1 MMMDKLYESVAQ
13 RGVVCVGLDTDYS
26 YLPEAL
32 QGAYQQEGEAI
43 FAFNRRI
50 IDATLD
56 VASFSDV
63 SNNGL
68 QIARRG
74 TEVTKV
80 AFGVDASVRTV
91 EAAVEAGE
99 FDLYIGEQCVGT
111 IRKEFTFLR
120 PSFTLDFNGW
130 RVEGSFMEWDY
141 AIVDAAGQH
150 VASVSKE
157 LFHWTDTYVIDVAE
171 EENALYALMVVL
183 AIDAEKCSRN

>member
-1 MMMDKLYESVAQ
+1 MKLYFKQ
-13 RGVVCVGLDTDYS
+13 RMFSWFDS
-26 YLPEAL
+26 YDIYHMDGN
-32 QGAYQQEGEAI
+32 GA
-43 FAFNRRI
+43 
-50 IDATLD
+50 
-56 VASFSDV
+56 
-63 SNNGL
+63 
-68 QIARRG
+68 
-74 TEVTKV
+74 V
-80 AFGVDASVRTV
+80 AFTV
-91 EAAVEAGE
+91 EGKLSWGHCLHILDPMGRHIATVKQQVFTFLPK

-141 AIVDAAGQH
+141 TIVDAAGQQ